1 MESQKIINLL
11 DSNDN
16 KSQKFATKRWYII
29 NDRNT
34 GNNAYGNGEDSTAI
48 KFETKVIKPNLCD
61 YSVAYIL
68 VTGNNQNKPANSAVA
83 FKNCAPFRTC
93 DVTINDEHVEKA
105 EDLDIV
111 IPVYNLLEYS
121 DNDQNL
127 TGSLYQFKRD
137 EPPDDNANVGNA
149 TTSLVYKSKLIKG
162 TDDNNVNNVK
172 LVVPLKYGSN
182 FFRSLEMQLVNCKI
196 DLELTWHKD
205 CMISSAED
213 AANHVV
219 SVMITDT
226 KLYVPVVTLSTKD
239 NTNLTKQ
246 LNEGFKRAIY
256 WNQYV
261 SKPLPETPHKKTG
274 ITRFALD
281 AAFQG
286 VNRLFVLAFEDTH
299 VNDPAIDGN
308 NPAPQNLAAN
318 RVIRNSYRKYFV
330 SRVDITSFNVLI
342 DGRNFYDQPINDS
355 IRKYDEIRK
364 IVTGKG
370 DNYVTGCLLD
380 YEYFKKNYQLIAVD
394 LSKQRELDADPQ
406 AIQQI
411 EFIGMLKTRSNVFM
425 ILEKSK
431 ATISEFYK
439 GTAKVMETN

>member
-16 KSQKFATKRWYII
+16 ESQKFAPKRWYII
-29 NDRNT
+29 NDQNT
-34 GNNAYGNGEDSTAI
+34 GNNAYGNVEDGTTI
-48 KFETKVIKPNLCD
+48 KFETKVIKPNICD
-61 YSVAYIL
+61 YSDAYIL
-68 VTGNNQNKPANSAVA
+68 VTGNIQNKPANSVVA

-111 IPVYNLLEYS
+111 MPMYNLLEYS
-121 DNDQNL
+121 DNYQNS

-137 EPPDDNANVGNA
+137 EPLDDNANVGNA

-162 TDDNNVNNVK
+162 TDDHNVNNVK
-172 LVVPLKYGSN
+172 LVVPLKYVSN
-182 FFRSLEMQLVNCKI
+182 FFRSLELPLVNCKI

-205 CMISSAED
+205 CIISSAD
-213 AANHVV
+213 TAAGQVV
-219 SVMITDT
+219 SFMITDT
-226 KLYVPVVTLSTKD
+226 ELYVPIVTLPTKD

-246 LNEGFKRAIY
+246 LKEGFKRTIY
-256 WNQYV
+256 WNQYM
-261 SKPLPETPHKKTG
+261 SKLHTKK
-274 ITRFALD
+274 FALD
-281 AAFQG
+281 APFRG
-286 VNRLFVLAFEDTH
+286 VNRLFVLAFEDVH
-299 VNDPAIDGN
+299 AKDPAIDAN

-330 SRVDITSFNVLI
+330 PRVDIKSYNVLI

-364 IVTGKG
+364 IATGKG
-370 DNYVTGCLLD
+370 DNYATGCLLD
-380 YEYFKKNYQLIAVD
+380 YDYFKKNYQLIAVD
-394 LSKQRELDADPQ
+394 LSKQRELDADPR

-411 EFIGMLKTRSNVFM
+411 EFIGMLRTRSNVLT
-425 ILEKSK
+425 IIEKSK
-431 ATISEFYK
+431 ETILEFYK
-439 GTAKVMETN
+439 GTAKVM